1 MTPRRAEHVALGLM
15 ISGAFLALV
24 ILFFIIAVIMIKG
37 LPHITARFLLDNP
50 MDMGRAGG
58 IFSTIV
64 STIYLLVVSLVIAIP
79 LGVGTAIYLTEYTEE
94 GKITKIVRFGTECLA
109 GVPSIILGLFGFILF
124 VIKLGFGWSVLSGGI
139 SLAIMILPVIIRTS
153 EEAIKSVPQAFRDV
167 NEVLGGSKWQG
178 ITRLVL
184 PNAAPGIL
192 TGVILSVGRGIG
204 ETAVVIFTLGT
215 SLRTPFSIFDSGR
228 SMAVHFYI
236 LAREGISMPN
246 AYATAAVLVFSIL
259 IINIFSYYMMHR
271 FVEGRR

>member
-15 ISGAFLALV
+15 VSGAFFALA

-64 STIYLLVVSLVIAIP
+64 STVYLLVVSLVIAIP

-153 EEAIKSVPQAFRDV
+153 EEA
-167 NEVLGGSKWQG
+167 
-178 ITRLVL
+178 
-184 PNAAPGIL
+184 
-192 TGVILSVGRGIG
+192 
-204 ETAVVIFTLGT
+204 
-215 SLRTPFSIFDSGR
+215 
-228 SMAVHFYI
+228 
-236 LAREGISMPN
+236 
-246 AYATAAVLVFSIL
+246 
-259 IINIFSYYMMHR
+259 
-271 FVEGRR
+271 

>member
-1 MTPRRAEHVALGLM
+1 MTPKRAECVALGLM
-15 ISGAFLALV
+15 ISGAFLALA
-24 ILFFIIAVIMIKG
+24 ILFFIIAVIMVKG
-37 LPHITARFLLDNP
+37 LPHITVRFLLDNP

-58 IFSTIV
+58 IFSTLV
-64 STIYLLVVSLVIAIP
+64 STVYLLLVSLVLAIP
-79 LGVGTAIYLTEYTEE
+79 LGVGTAIYLTEYTVE
-94 GKITKIVRFGTECLA
+94 GKVTKVIRFGTECLA

-153 EEAIKSVPQAFRDV
+153 EEAIKAVPQAYRDV

-178 ITRLVL
+178 VTRLVL

-192 TGVILSVGRGIG
+192 TGVILSIGRGIG

-236 LAREGISMPN
+236 LAREGISMAN

-259 IINIFSYYMMHR
+259 FINIISYYLMYR
-271 FVEGRR
+271 FVKGRT